1 VIRKGTQGPG
11 MRRITN
17 AVDPEKMR
25 DLLERVPR
33 ACIAFNS
40 AGTVE
45 VVPVEF
51 RLQDER
57 YWVGMLGRGSG
68 PAPGPDEPVKL
79 LVDEGMYYFDMRGI
93 WIRGRALFSEERP
106 EGAPILNW
114 FELIP
119 EKFVAWD
126 FGAMR
131 EVGKQ

>member
-1 VIRKGTQGPG
+1 

-33 ACIAFNS
+33 ACLAFNN

-45 VVPVEF
+45 VVPVGF
-51 RLQDER
+51 RFEDGR
-57 YWVGMLGRGSG
+57 YWIGMSGRGSG
-68 PAPGPDEPVKL
+68 PVPGSDEPVKL
-79 LVDEGMYYFDMRGI
+79 LIDEGMQYFDMRGI

-106 EGAPILNW
+106 QGGSPALNW
-114 FELIP
+114 FQLVP

-131 EVGKQ
+131 KVTK

>member
-1 VIRKGTQGPG
+1 

-17 AVDPEKMR
+17 AVDPERMR

-40 AGTVE
+40 AGIVE
-45 VVPVEF
+45 LVPVEF
-51 RLQDER
+51 RLQEGR
-57 YWVGMLGRGSG
+57 YWIGVSGESG
-68 PAPGPDEPVKL
+68 PVPGPDEPVKL
-79 LVDEGMYYFDMRGI
+79 LIDEGMYYFDMRGI

-106 EGAPILNW
+106 EGGSPAVNW
-114 FELIP
+114 FQLVP

-131 EVGKQ
+131 EVEER

>member
-1 VIRKGTQGPG
+1 

-17 AVDPEKMR
+17 AVDPAKMR
-25 DLLERVPR
+25 DLLESAPR
-33 ACIAFNS
+33 ACVVFIN

-51 RLQDER
+51 RFQQGR
-57 YWVGMLGRGSG
+57 YWIGMSGGGSG

-79 LVDEGMYYFDMRGI
+79 LIDEGMYYFDMRGI

-106 EGAPILNW
+106 EAGLVLNW
-114 FELIP
+114 FQLVP

-126 FGAMR
+126 FAAMR
-131 EVGKQ
+131 EVRKR

>member
-1 VIRKGTQGPG
+1 

-17 AVDPEKMR
+17 AVDPERMR

-40 AGTVE
+40 AGIVE

-51 RLQDER
+51 RLQEGR
-57 YWVGMLGRGSG
+57 YWIRVSGESG

-79 LVDEGMYYFDMRGI
+79 LIDEGMYYFDMRGI

-106 EGAPILNW
+106 EGGSPAVNW
-114 FELIP
+114 FQLVP

-131 EVGKQ
+131 EVEDQ

>member
-1 VIRKGTQGPG
+1 MK
-11 MRRITN
+11 RIIH

-33 ACIAFNS
+33 AGIAFNS

-45 VVPVEF
+45 VMPVEF
-51 RLQDER
+51 RLHEGR
-57 YWVGMLGRGSG
+57 YWIGMSGGGSR

-79 LVDEGMYYFDMRGI
+79 VIDEGMYYFDMRGI

-106 EGAPILNW
+106 EGGSPALNW
-114 FELIP
+114 FQLVP

-131 EVGKQ
+131 EVRKP

>member
-1 VIRKGTQGPG
+1 
-11 MRRITN
+11 MRRISN

-40 AGTVE
+40 AGIVE
-45 VVPVEF
+45 VVPVAF
-51 RLQDER
+51 RFQAGR
-57 YWVGMLGRGSG
+57 YWIGMSGESG
-68 PAPGPDEPVKL
+68 PAPAPDGPVKL
-79 LVDEGMYYFDMRGI
+79 LIDEGMYYFDMRGI

-106 EGAPILNW
+106 EGGSA
-114 FELIP
+114 ELSWLQLVP

-131 EVGKQ
+131 EVREQ